1 MRKIL
6 VLKPLRGGGG
16 IGRQAKQFDLTQPLY
31 KSGRFYEELRL
42 NSMLP
47 VNIFPSPV
55 SNGLNIKISDAPIG
69 FHTAKIISSTGEIIS
84 KENLSD
90 IQELQLDTREYPK
103 GIYIIEF
110 IDDNGNRL
118 IEKFLKI

>member
-1 MRKIL
+1 
-6 VLKPLRGGGG
+6 
-16 IGRQAKQFDLTQPLY
+16 
-31 KSGRFYEELRL
+31 
-42 NSMLP
+42 MLP

-110 IDDNGNRL
+110 IDDNGTGL
-118 IEKFLKI
+118 